1 MPTKLTI
8 TEFIDKLKTIPAVDV
23 RSPAEFQTGH
33 IPGAVNIPI
42 FNNNER
48 AIVGTAYK
56 HEGREPAIIKGLE
69 IVGTKLRDFAQKA
82 RSIAKNNELLVYCWR
97 GGMRSA
103 SMAWLFETIG
113 IQCYVLI
120 DGYKSYRKY
129 GKKQL
134 IKGEQLIILGGDT
147 GSGKTAILQELAK
160 QGEQVVDLEKLA
172 SHKGSAFGSLGQ
184 EEQPPNEHFENLLIR
199 EWLTFD
205 LTKPVWMEDESKSIG
220 SNWIPEELFKRM
232 RKASVIKIELNKQIR
247 IERLMKEYAVY
258 DAKHLEHCILKISKR
273 LGGQNTKQALESLK
287 NGNLEDVADL
297 ALTYYDK
304 SYHFGL
310 DKREKSTIYPVNLDT
325 DHPKKNAKII
335 IEFVRKN
342 IV

>member
-8 TEFIDKLKTIPAVDV
+8 TEFIDKFKTVPAVDV

-42 FNNNER
+42 FTNDER
-48 AIVGTAYK
+48 AVVGTAYK
-56 HEGREPAIIKGLE
+56 HKGREPAVFRGLE

-82 RSIAKNNELLVYCWR
+82 RSIAEDNELLVYCWR

-134 IKGEQLIILGGDT
+134 TKGEQLIILGGYT
-147 GSGKTAILQELAK
+147 GSGKTAILHELAK
-160 QGEQVVDLEKLA
+160 QGEQVLDLEKLA
-172 SHKGSAFGSLGQ
+172 NHKGSAFGSLGQ
-184 EEQPPNEHFENLLIR
+184 KEQPPNEHFENLLIR

-205 LTKPVWMEDESKSIG
+205 LSQPIWMEDESKSIG
-220 SNWIPEELFKRM
+220 ANWIPQELYDRM
-232 RKASVIKIELNKQIR
+232 RKVVVLKIELDKQTR

-258 DAKHLEHCILKISKR
+258 EAKHLEHCILKISKR

-310 DKREKSTIYPVNLDT
+310 DKREKNTIYPVNLET
-325 DHPKKNAKII
+325 DNPKKNAGILI
-335 IEFVRKN
+335 DFARENVF
-342 IV
+342 